1 MSLPFKIFQSI
12 KLIFSCKCQDES
24 GPPSPQLAQERM
36 LRDVLLKAVEKLRK
50 NQKTQREN
58 HGAEGL
64 EHSEFELR
72 RQNTRAAPSYA
83 NSVKETPSNN
93 SDNEIQFRKPLGT
106 ARKMNLRQDKNENPL
121 SGNILFY
128 FAPNILSYN

>member
-1 MSLPFKIFQSI
+1 MALNL
-12 KLIFSCKCQDES
+12 LISSCKRQDES

-50 NQKTQREN
+50 NQKTQKEN
-58 HGAEGL
+58 HGVEGL

-93 SDNEIQFRKPLGT
+93 SDDEIQFRKPLRT
-106 ARKMNLRQDKNENPL
+106 ARRMNFLQNKNETPL
-121 SGNILFY
+121 TGNIFILLCPKY
-128 FAPNILSYN
+128 F

>member
-1 MSLPFKIFQSI
+1 
-12 KLIFSCKCQDES
+12 
-24 GPPSPQLAQERM
+24 M

-50 NQKTQREN
+50 NQKTQKEN
-58 HGAEGL
+58 HGVEGL

-93 SDNEIQFRKPLGT
+93 SDDEIQFRKPLRT
-106 ARKMNLRQDKNENPL
+106 ARKMNLQQDKNENPL
-121 SGNILFY
+121 SGNISFY
-128 FAPNILSYN
+128 FAPDVFK

>member
-1 MSLPFKIFQSI
+1 MINL
-12 KLIFSCKCQDES
+12 LICSCKCQDES

-50 NQKTQREN
+50 NQKTQKEN
-58 HGAEGL
+58 NGVEGL

-93 SDNEIQFRKPLGT
+93 SDDEIQFRKPLRT
-106 ARKMNLRQDKNENPL
+106 ARKMNLQQDKNETPL
-121 SGNILFY
+121 SGNIFILFSPKY
-128 FAPNILSYN
+128 FDFNDV

>member
-1 MSLPFKIFQSI
+1 
-12 KLIFSCKCQDES
+12 
-24 GPPSPQLAQERM
+24 M

-50 NQKTQREN
+50 NQKTQKEN
-58 HGAEGL
+58 NGVEGL

-93 SDNEIQFRKPLGT
+93 SDDEIQFRKPLRT
-106 ARKMNLRQDKNENPL
+106 ARKMNLQPGKNENPM
-121 SGNILFY
+121 SGNIVILF
-128 FAPNILSYN
+128 FPNIFSHK

>member
-1 MSLPFKIFQSI
+1 MINL
-12 KLIFSCKCQDES
+12 LICSCKCQDES

-50 NQKTQREN
+50 NQKTQKEN
-58 HGAEGL
+58 HGVEGL

-93 SDNEIQFRKPLGT
+93 SDDEIQFRKPLRT
-106 ARKMNLRQDKNENPL
+106 VRKMSLQQDKNENSL
-121 SGNILFY
+121 SGNIFILFCL
-128 FAPNILSYN
+128 FFP